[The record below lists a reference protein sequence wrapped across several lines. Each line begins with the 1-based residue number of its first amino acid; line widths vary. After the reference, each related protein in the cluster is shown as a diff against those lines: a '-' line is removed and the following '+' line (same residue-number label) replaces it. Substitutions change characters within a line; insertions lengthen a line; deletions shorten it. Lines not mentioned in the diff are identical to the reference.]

1 MVNRMVKY
9 PDFFLRRIEEN
20 RRLVIRLTS
29 VHDVNLKKILTSCAF
44 DCYEDLTNHLFIS
57 EKSGHPEDMIYR
69 GEHYSNLQMYTKNI
83 IM

>member
-9 PDFFLRRIEEN
+9 PDFFLRRIEKN
-20 RRLVIRLTS
+20 RRLVIRLT
-29 VHDVNLKKILTSCAF
+29 NKILTSCAS
-44 DCYEDLTNHLFIS
+44 DCYEDPYLNNHLFIS